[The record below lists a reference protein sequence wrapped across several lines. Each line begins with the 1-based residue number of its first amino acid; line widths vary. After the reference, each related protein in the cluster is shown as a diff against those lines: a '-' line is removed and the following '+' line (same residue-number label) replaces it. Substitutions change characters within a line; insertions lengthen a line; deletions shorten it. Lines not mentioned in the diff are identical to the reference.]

1 MAVESA
7 SDRLLMLTDFG
18 IDVSYTLQ
26 GGSAATYK
34 AIVDN
39 EYEAVEAGG
48 SVAFAV
54 TRPRLTM
61 RTADISTA
69 SEGDSVAYG
78 GNTFTVHV
86 VMADGTGMTELIVS
100 KN

>member
-1 MAVESA
+1 MAVEVA
-7 SDRLLMLTDFG
+7 GDRLLMLSDFG

-26 GGSAATYK
+26 GDSAATYK

-39 EYEAVEAGG
+39 DYEGVEAGG
-48 SVAFAV
+48 TVAFAV
-54 TRPRLTM
+54 SRPRLLM

-69 SEGDSVAYG
+69 AQGDTVAYE
-78 GNTFTVHV
+78 GNTYTVQI